1 LFGGGGVG
9 REENGEC
16 VVSLDATYR
25 VGSACLLR

>member
-1 LFGGGGVG
+1 VGGGG

-25 VGSACLLR
+25 EQVSW